1 MSTKNKTAVL
11 LMAYGSPENLSEVA
25 PYYTHIRGGVR
36 PDEALIR
43 SLEDRYRAVGGKTP
57 LHEITRA
64 QAAALQKLL
73 DQEQVLGKFKVF
85 IGMKHWHPFI
95 KDTLEELRKNGIH
108 EIIALALA
116 PHYSQ
121 ISIGGYKKILD
132 ELKHEDEEIKLV
144 EHWHTNK
151 YLIDCIISQLREKL
165 AEFQKEFAAQPYVL
179 FTAHSLPERI
189 RTWNDPYESQ
199 LLETS
204 NLIIKNFPNLKWGF
218 SFQSAGMMGGPW
230 IGPDINENLVAL
242 KNKGEDNILVC
253 PIGFVSDN
261 LEIVYDLDIESKKL
275 ADENGITLRRTDM
288 RNTHPLFIQALYEEV
303 LKVKD
308 TN

>member
-1 MSTKNKTAVL
+1 MQTKDKKTAVL
-11 LMAYGSPENLSEVA
+11 LMAYGSPEDLSEVA

-36 PDEALIR
+36 PDEKLIQN
-43 SLEDRYRAVGGKTP
+43 LEDRYRAVGGKTP

-73 DQEQVLGKFKVF
+73 DNTKGIGTYSVY

-95 KDTLEELRKNGIH
+95 KDTLEEIKKENIG

-132 ELKHEDEEIKLV
+132 GLKNEQENISLI
-144 EHWHTNK
+144 EHWHTNP
-151 YLIDCIISQLREKL
+151 YLIDCITEQIREKL
-165 AEFQKEFAAQPYVL
+165 SEFKENPYVL

-204 NLIIKNFPNLKWGF
+204 NLIAKNFSDLRWGF
-218 SFQSAGMMGGPW
+218 SFQSAGMTGEPW
-230 IGPDINENLVAL
+230 IGPDINENLISL
-242 KNKGEDNILVC
+242 KNKGEENILVC

-261 LEIVYDLDIESKKL
+261 LEIVYDLDIESQQIAK
-275 ADENGITLRRTDM
+275 ENGINLKRTDS
-288 RNTHPLFIQALYEEV
+288 RNTHPLFIQALYDEV
-303 LKVKD
+303 VQTEK
-308 TN
+308 